1 MPQEKRRVRFIL
13 SPTGKFNLA
22 YHANEEALLPKNLAD
37 EVVEAKY
44 AVYVEKGTS
53 TSKE

>member
-1 MPQEKRRVRFIL
+1 MPQKERRVKFIL

-22 YHANEEALLPKNLAD
+22 YHANEEALLSKNLAD
-37 EVVEAKY
+37 EVVDAKY
-44 AVYVEKGTS
+44 AVYVEKATS